1 MSSLRRQILLNL
13 LKLSDLAIML
23 GAFLLSTFYVVRA
36 NGTFT
41 LSDFLAMRVKV
52 GNFLLFIALL
62 VLWHIM
68 FSVFGLYNSRR
79 MFGRAAD
86 AIDTFMASTAGM
98 LLIGMAALIF
108 PIRMVSPGFLVVFGT
123 TATTAAIGQRFLLRA
138 VLERI
143 RLRGRN
149 LRSMLIVGT
158 NLRALE
164 FTAKIEAR
172 PEFGYRVIGFVDGEW
187 AGLQNFSRSG
197 YPIVADFNDLPNFL
211 RRNVVDEVVIAL
223 PMASL
228 HAQAARIAALCE
240 EQGIITRILS
250 NIFDLKL
257 ARPQA
262 ELFEGAS
269 LITNHIGVVEGW
281 PNLAKRA
288 VDIVISAILLVG
300 FAPLLLMIAALIKFT
315 SSGPVLFV
323 QNRLGFNKRRF
334 TIYKFRTMVEDAERR
349 IKEVEHL
356 NEVPGPVFKIKND
369 PRMTPV
375 GRFLRK
381 TSIDEFP
388 QLFNVLRGDMSLV
401 GPRPLPV
408 RDYEGFSQ
416 DWQRRRFSVR
426 PGITCLWQIHGRSS
440 VPFDKWMEL
449 DLQYIDKW
457 SFWLDVEILIRT
469 IPAVLRGSGAA

>member
-86 AIDTFMASTAGM
+86 AIDTFMASTVGM

-108 PIRMVSPGFLVVFGT
+108 RIRMVSPGFLVVFGT

-164 FTAKIEAR
+164 F
-172 PEFGYRVIGFVDGEW
+172 
-187 AGLQNFSRSG
+187 LL
-197 YPIVADFNDLPNFL
+197 VADIPSWRISMIFP
-211 RRNVVDEVVIAL
+211 I
-223 PMASL
+223 SL
-228 HAQAARIAALCE
+228 E
-240 EQGIITRILS
+240 ETSWTR
-250 NIFDLKL
+250 
-257 ARPQA
+257 
-262 ELFEGAS
+262 
-269 LITNHIGVVEGW
+269 
-281 PNLAKRA
+281 
-288 VDIVISAILLVG
+288 
-300 FAPLLLMIAALIKFT
+300 
-315 SSGPVLFV
+315 
-323 QNRLGFNKRRF
+323 
-334 TIYKFRTMVEDAERR
+334 
-349 IKEVEHL
+349 
-356 NEVPGPVFKIKND
+356 
-369 PRMTPV
+369 
-375 GRFLRK
+375 
-381 TSIDEFP
+381 
-388 QLFNVLRGDMSLV
+388 
-401 GPRPLPV
+401 
-408 RDYEGFSQ
+408 
-416 DWQRRRFSVR
+416 
-426 PGITCLWQIHGRSS
+426 
-440 VPFDKWMEL
+440 
-449 DLQYIDKW
+449 W
-457 SFWLDVEILIRT
+457 S
-469 IPAVLRGSGAA
+469 